1 MVGSTAGT
9 SRATPLARG
18 GLADPVAEGIHQD
31 TDGPDKASDSGQD
44 FAHLSDCY
52 LALADVCASAFRLG
66 HGPHLLPKPS
76 LSGKDTWTFREEVPK
91 RGRFHHA
98 SRH

>member
-31 TDGPDKASDSGQD
+31 TDGPDKASDRVEYV
-44 FAHLSDCY
+44 AHLPSRS
-52 LALADVCASAFRLG
+52 LVPADFDMSTSRLG

-76 LSGKDTWTFREEVPK
+76 LPGKDT
-91 RGRFHHA
+91 
-98 SRH
+98 

>member
-52 LALADVCASAFRLG
+52 LALADFDMSTFRLG
-66 HGPHLLPKPS
+66 HGPHLLPSSSPART
-76 LSGKDTWTFREEVPK
+76 LRVFRGKVPTG
-91 RGRFHHA
+91 GRPNHA
-98 SRH
+98 SSH